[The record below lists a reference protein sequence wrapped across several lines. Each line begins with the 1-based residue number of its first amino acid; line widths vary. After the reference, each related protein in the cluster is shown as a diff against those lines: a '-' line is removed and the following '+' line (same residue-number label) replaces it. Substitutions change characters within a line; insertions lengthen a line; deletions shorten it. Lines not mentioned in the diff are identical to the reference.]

1 MKTNPTI
8 QQDERSY
15 RTGQPICECGKGY
28 GSELD
33 GLCTRCRG
41 VSAHEAARPV
51 TRQGYLK
58 KDRMERYNSKR
69 GGFVN
74 VWRIVD
80 AQGVD
85 LAHPRSNTKSEAR
98 RIAVQLGIELLGELK

>member
-58 KDRMERYNSKR
+58 KDHMERYNSKR
-69 GGFVN
+69 GWFVN
-74 VWRIVD
+74 AWRIVD

-85 LAHPRSNTKSEAR
+85 MVQPWHNKKSEAR
-98 RIAVQLGIELLGELK
+98 STAAALGIELIGELK